1 MTKNVQF
8 GQIGLSGLSVPKPAA
23 EEREVKLE
31 NVFFLK
37 VLVSVLP
44 SAISVYIFYE
54 ISYHCI
60 ALECLC

>member
-1 MTKNVQF
+1 MTKNVQS
-8 GQIGLSGLSVPKPAA
+8 GRTGLNGPSVPKPAA

-31 NVFFLK
+31 NVFSLK

-44 SAISVYIFYE
+44 SAISIYILYE